1 MYSLEMDS
9 WNLLASGSLE
19 GRSMHSAVWDQKK
32 RAMIIFAGQ
41 GASLLGDLWRYGLNA
56 STWVELIPQGP
67 FPPARSDHA
76 AVWDETSY
84 SMFILGGWGGSLE
97 FLNDL
102 WIYRW
107 EADIWMQL
115 SPYTSGPT
123 TRRGHVAV
131 WDPVSKSIL
140 LHAGAATFEATS
152 NSSETSSHGATS
164 YYSSE
169 LWNYSTLSNVWTQ
182 MALDSVSGTPSGRMD
197 HAAVWDPTSR
207 GMLVLG
213 GFNVSYLFDLWRYV
227 ALPTNAIHTAECDQG
242 QICTVEMREF
252 VPETFR
258 GTYRVCWCRPDPAAQ
273 VACGRLS
280 FAGRPVT
287 NSLPSRNIFQQHSLC
302 SLPSRF
308 LLSWRRIA

>member
-1 MYSLEMDS
+1 
-9 WNLLASGSLE
+9 
-19 GRSMHSAVWDQKK
+19 
-32 RAMIIFAGQ
+32 
-41 GASLLGDLWRYGLNA
+41 
-56 STWVELIPQGP
+56 
-67 FPPARSDHA
+67 
-76 AVWDETSY
+76 
-84 SMFILGGWGGSLE
+84 MFILGGWGGSLE

-197 HAAVWDPTSR
+197 HAAASWLATLSDELFGALRFRRGQGVYMSLVGKTYFTSSDPHHDISILCFDAIVR
-207 GMLVLG
+207 RFSILLVG
-213 GFNVSYLFDLWRYV
+213 PRVVVVVVCCVVVVVVVVIVCLWLCVCDCVFVDVFAVVLV
-227 ALPTNAIHTAECDQG
+227 A
-242 QICTVEMREF
+242 
-252 VPETFR
+252 
-258 GTYRVCWCRPDPAAQ
+258 VC
-273 VACGRLS
+273 L
-280 FAGRPVT
+280 
-287 NSLPSRNIFQQHSLC
+287 
-302 SLPSRF
+302 
-308 LLSWRRIA
+308 